1 MDYAKKAFNNST
13 SSVTRVPSPFSN
25 GPTLSIV
32 LLLLLMNSKKPFSF
46 SLTSLARYISLQ
58 LQKHGEMGLGLPC
71 LISTYSDNFSIFF
84 PSGWTLLPPP
94 VYFLL
99 TLEQRQ
105 KFLVHPWR
113 SLALFDYLLTRMHC
127 SWPWEK
133 WSLNIN
139 QLSLILL
146 TCRAHSHEIQGDP
159 WGGLL
164 RCPEVHGCSLTCCS
178 AFSSSDTELHNFIV
192 TTAKAALILCISNK
206 TFPVCYNEVK
216 QHTIPCGTVHRLC
229 QELVLNTFQ
238 EHPGLC
244 GLLCHFS
251 SRCQGSSSPA

>member
-1 MDYAKKAFNNST
+1 MVRWALAF
-13 SSVTRVPSPFSN
+13 
-25 GPTLSIV
+25 LV
-32 LLLLLMNSKKPFSF
+32 L
-46 SLTSLARYISLQ
+46 
-58 LQKHGEMGLGLPC
+58 
-71 LISTYSDNFSIFF
+71 
-84 PSGWTLLPPP
+84 
-94 VYFLL
+94 FLL
-99 TLEQRQ
+99 TLTISLYSFQVVGPC
-105 KFLVHPWR
+105 FHLLCISCLHLSNDR
-113 SLALFDYLLTRMHC
+113 SSLFIHEGLLPSLSDYLLTRMHC

-164 RCPEVHGCSLTCCS
+164 RCSEVHGCSLTCCS

-229 QELVLNTFQ
+229 QELVINTFQ
-238 EHPGLC
+238 GHPGLC
-244 GLLCHFS
+244 GLLCRFS
-251 SRCQGSSSPA
+251 SRRQGSSSPA